1 MPRVRRIERTLLG
14 TWRVSEGLLF
24 DPNYNLNT
32 AHKTL
37 LNLGYAAYRCQL
49 RGSGLDSVIRPCV
62 DDSFDDNVGDI
73 RR

>member
-1 MPRVRRIERTLLG
+1 VGRIERMLPG
-14 TWRVSEGLLF
+14 PWRVPEGLLI
-24 DPNYNLNT
+24 DPNPNLNT

-37 LNLGYAAYRCQL
+37 LSLGYAAYRCQL
-49 RGSGLDSVIRPCV
+49 RDSGLDSVIEPCV

>member
-1 MPRVRRIERTLLG
+1 MGRIERTLPGL
-14 TWRVSEGLLF
+14 WHVSEGLPI
-24 DPNYNLNT
+24 DPNPNLNT

-37 LNLGYAAYRCQL
+37 YNLGYAACHCQH
-49 RGSGLDSVIRPCV
+49 RDSGFDFVIGPYV

>member
-14 TWRVSEGLLF
+14 PWRVSEGLPF
-24 DPNYNLNT
+24 DPNPNLNT

-37 LNLGYAAYRCQL
+37 LSLGYAAYRCQL
-49 RGSGLDSVIRPCV
+49 WSSGSDFVIRPCV